1 MIPQD
6 LKDLDLS
13 LTDAVDS
20 TRTYKLSSDK
30 VQGFTDELEALQQG
44 IYKVLNTEKY
54 EYPIYSFEYGI
65 EIENLI
71 GKDITYVKIEL
82 KRRIQECLLQDE
94 RIESVSNF
102 QYSLDG
108 DTLTCTFD
116 VVSIYGEINITKEVN
131 V

>member
-1 MIPQD
+1 MIPQE
-6 LKDLDLS
+6 LKDLDIS
-13 LTDAVDS
+13 LTEVEES

-30 VQGFTDELEALQQG
+30 VQGFINELEALQQA

-54 EYPIYSFEYGI
+54 EYSIYSFDYGI

-71 GKDITYVKIEL
+71 GKDINYVKVEL
-82 KRRIQECLLQDE
+82 KRRIQECLLHDG

-102 QYSLDG
+102 QYSLSG
-108 DTLTCTFD
+108 DILTCTFD
-116 VVSIYGEINITKEVN
+116 VVSIYGELNITKEVN